1 MRQEECWARR
11 HGRKG
16 FVITT
21 KYACSDTFRGQTNVV
36 IAQVE
41 FIDPPKDAKIGERV
55 RACARAL
62 AYLLYLLC
70 QVQPVFT

>member
-1 MRQEECWARR
+1 M
-11 HGRKG
+11 
-16 FVITT
+16 
-21 KYACSDTFRGQTNVV
+21 V

-62 AYLLYLLC
+62 AYLLLSTLPSPTSVHLIDDNT
-70 QVQPVFT
+70 QIFVPEMNGAFPEPFTPNLVTK

>member
-1 MRQEECWARR
+1 MRQEECRARR

-36 IAQVE
+36 IVQVE

-55 RACARAL
+55 HHARAH
-62 AYLLYLLC
+62 LLTCFIYSAKSN
-70 QVQPVFT
+70 Q